1 MINYAAIDSNARNYT
16 IDKSK
21 GNILLIGKAETNNK
35 NKIIMNPVST
45 GTAKQLYG
53 NSPLYEAYKEAR
65 QITNDTNIYTVNCQ
79 MFTDFIELI
88 DSLIHYNFDFIV
100 PIDIYLRDTFVN
112 PVSNKA
118 ESFFG
123 YYLERLGMTEN
134 RSTLIMTDYAS
145 YKYENIDIY
154 LSDMTKMYDNV
165 YANNIEILN
174 KYGNNLIFVLNN
186 LKDNDYCHVILAATL
201 SVCKFNEYPKDIN
214 IQTYYDLDYLDI
226 KNKSFCFYK
235 HHSIAGTTSIEQL
248 NNMSI
253 IDNVYKKVL
262 IDILVK
268 HIVSKLEFSEF
279 SGVLFNPYVKVQIDT
294 KAKNIMKELS
304 KYAFKDYK
312 IKSISFVK
320 TDIGVGRIVIDV
332 SIVPFSVL
340 ETINIFME
348 V

>member
-1 MINYAAIDSNARNYT
+1 MINYAAVDSNARNYT

-21 GNILLIGKAETNNK
+21 RNILLIGKAETNNK
-35 NKIIMNPVST
+35 NKVIMNPVST

-53 NSPLYEAYKEAR
+53 DSPLYKAYKEAR

-100 PIDIYLRDTFVN
+100 PVDTYLRDTFVN
-112 PVSNKA
+112 PISNKA

-134 RSTLIMTDYAS
+134 TTTLIMTDYAS
-145 YKYENIDIY
+145 YKYEDIDTYLLDMNKMYNDIY
-154 LSDMTKMYDNV
+154 T
-165 YANNIEILN
+165 NNIEILN

-186 LKDNDYCHVILAATL
+186 LKDNEYCHVILAATL

-214 IQTYYDLDYLDI
+214 IQTYYDIDYIDV

-235 HHSIAGTTSIEQL
+235 YHSAANTTSVEQL
-248 NNMSI
+248 HNMSLV
-253 IDNVYKKVL
+253 DNVYKKIL

-268 HIVSKLEFSEF
+268 HIVSKLDFSEF

-304 KYAFKDYK
+304 KYAFRDYK

-320 TDIGVGRIVIDV
+320 TDIGVGRIIIDV
-332 SIVPFSVL
+332 AIIPFSVL